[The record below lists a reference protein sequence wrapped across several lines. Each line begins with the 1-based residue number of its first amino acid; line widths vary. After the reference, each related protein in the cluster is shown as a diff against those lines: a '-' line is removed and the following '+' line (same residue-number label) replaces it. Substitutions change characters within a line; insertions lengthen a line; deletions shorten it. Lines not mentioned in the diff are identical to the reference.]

1 MWLDASLPE
10 HAVPEDP
17 CQLPFPPEM
26 PALDLGPTINDALHI
41 ALPGANLC
49 GQPDCSIQCKLH
61 YRLHTPVWWKLL
73 PRNNTADALSIVY
86 DT

>member
-1 MWLDASLPE
+1 MFMIKPYLQVWLDASLPE

-26 PALDLGPTINDALHI
+26 PAVDLGPTINDALHI

-49 GQPDCSIQCKLH
+49 GQLDCSIQCKLQ
-61 YRLHTPVWWKLL
+61 YRLHMPV
-73 PRNNTADALSIVY
+73 
-86 DT
+86 